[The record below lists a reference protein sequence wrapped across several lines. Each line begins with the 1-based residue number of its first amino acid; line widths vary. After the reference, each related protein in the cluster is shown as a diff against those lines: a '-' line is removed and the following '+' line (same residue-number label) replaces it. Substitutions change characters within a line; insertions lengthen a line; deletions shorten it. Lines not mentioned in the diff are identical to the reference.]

1 MVIGGDEEALLKDHI
16 HISKHI
22 RKFEY
27 EKIVHQVQLQSKIKT
42 FKIEALMTLLLCFNS
57 LYSASICKL

>member
-1 MVIGGDEEALLKDHI
+1 MVIGGGGGRRGPLKDHI

-27 EKIVHQVQLQSKIKT
+27 EKIVHQVQLQSKI
-42 FKIEALMTLLLCFNS
+42 EALMTLLLLS
-57 LYSASICKL
+57 RSASM

>member
-1 MVIGGDEEALLKDHI
+1 MVIGGGEEALLKDHI

-27 EKIVHQVQLQSKIKT
+27 EKIVHQVQLQSKI
-42 FKIEALMTLLLCFNS
+42 EALMTLLLLS
-57 LYSASICKL
+57 RSASM

>member
-1 MVIGGDEEALLKDHI
+1 MVIGGGRRGPLKDHI

-27 EKIVHQVQLQSKIKT
+27 EKIVHQVQLQSKI
-42 FKIEALMTLLLCFNS
+42 EALMTLLLLS
-57 LYSASICKL
+57 RSASIYKL

>member
-1 MVIGGDEEALLKDHI
+1 MVIGGGEEALLKDHI

-42 FKIEALMTLLLCFNS
+42 FKIEALMTL
-57 LYSASICKL
+57 